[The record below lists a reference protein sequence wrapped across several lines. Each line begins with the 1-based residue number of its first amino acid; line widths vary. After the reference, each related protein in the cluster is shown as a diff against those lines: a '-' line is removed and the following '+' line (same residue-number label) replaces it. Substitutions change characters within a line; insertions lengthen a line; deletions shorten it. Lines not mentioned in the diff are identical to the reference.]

1 MIMIRK
7 FRAIPRW
14 LAAAAALVLAAGLS
28 FGIASHA
35 NASGPYAAQGTT
47 LNLCI
52 SLSNESHIYAELH
65 SNALGNCAAG
75 YEQITVTADPGRY
88 PIPVGSTSGDVV
100 TVTYPGAQTW
110 TEGEAITPLDM
121 SASSNQGH
129 TISWAASS
137 SPAGLI
143 GAGELTINPATGV
156 ISGTPTGI
164 TGTYVVT
171 VTATDSAGTT
181 GTTTF
186 DVTINP

>member
-1 MIMIRK
+1 MK
-7 FRAIPRW
+7 NFKRAPRW
-14 LAAAAALVLAAGLS
+14 LAAAVALVLAAGLG
-28 FGIASHA
+28 FGIASQA
-35 NASGPYAAQGTT
+35 NASGPYVPQGTVVG
-47 LNLCI
+47 LCF
-52 SLSNESHIYAELH
+52 SLSNESHVYVEEH
-65 SNALGNCAAG
+65 SNKTGNCAAG
-75 YEQITVTADPGRY
+75 FEQVEVVADPGGY
-88 PIPVGSTSGDVV
+88 PIPAGASSGDVV
-100 TVTYPGAQTW
+100 TVTYPGAQTY
-110 TEGEAITPLDM
+110 TEGEPVTLDM

-129 TISWAASS
+129 TISWSASS